1 MARANWSHSHTV
13 LGLVVLIHVLLA
25 VASAIPAIHTGGDNA
40 AYVSLAHSLAR
51 DAAYAELWSPGSP
64 PHTRYPPLYPGFLA
78 LLMLLGAKTWSV
90 LKASSIAFTALAT
103 AMCFLWA
110 QRFHAP
116 RTAGLVALLFGLS
129 PAVLFYS
136 HWILAEPLFLALTF
150 GSLWLLTPRLA
161 NRKEVRG
168 TAERDSLL
176 SGKALAVGLA
186 LAIAANFTRS
196 AGLPLVAAV
205 AVWLAWKRRWVPLGL
220 YVVAFAAVAVPWQLR
235 SGGEYGSAF
244 WLINPYA
251 PDLGVAGLRELSQR
265 VVRNLWE
272 YTTIHM
278 PAGLSGLDG
287 TLAAVLGAGLLAAVV
302 IGWLRRMR
310 RDPGVTEI
318 FFPLYS
324 GLILLWPVQW
334 SGDRFALP
342 LFPLVLLYAGE
353 TVLWGVGR
361 FGRRPAW
368 VAAAAAA
375 ALIAVPAANS
385 WREQFDMANDCRVR
399 TGTTGPMG
407 CLASNVREFQA
418 MALWARTGLPEGS
431 VVLSRKPRLFYA
443 FSGHPSVTYPF
454 TDDGRTLLTEADSLG
469 IGHVVVG
476 NWDFSGPAYVN
487 PVITANPERFCV
499 MAQLNRDTG
508 SPITLLAITDPEPDD
523 AVGEEAAGGAP
534 GEVQVGICLAEGWDT
549 PPPAAALASMTIPIL
564 DRPQ

>member
-1 MARANWSHSHTV
+1 MPV
-13 LGLVVLIHVLLA
+13 
-25 VASAIPAIHTGGDNA
+25 IHTGGDNA
-40 AYVSLAHSLAR
+40 AYVALAHSLAQ
-51 DAAYAELWSPGSP
+51 DAAYAELWSPDAP

-110 QRFHAP
+110 QRLHGP
-116 RTAGLVALLFGLS
+116 RTAGLIALLFGLS

-136 HWILAEPLFLALTF
+136 QWILAEPLFLVLTF
-150 GSLWLLTPRLA
+150 GCLWLLTPRSA
-161 NRKEVRG
+161 KGPEERG
-168 TAERDSLL
+168 TAGRDSLV

-186 LAIAANFTRS
+186 SAIAANFTRS
-196 AGLPLVAAV
+196 AGIPLVAAA
-205 AVWLAWKRRWVPLGL
+205 AVWLAWNRRWVPLGL
-220 YVVAFAAVAVPWQLR
+220 YAVAFAALVVPWQLR

-251 PDLGVAGLRELSQR
+251 PDLGVAGFQELAQR
-265 VVRNLWE
+265 MVRNLWE
-272 YTTIHM
+272 YTMVHM
-278 PAGLSGLDG
+278 PSGLSGLDG
-287 TLAAVLGAGLLAAVV
+287 TLAAALGAALLTTVV

-310 RDPGVTEI
+310 RDPGVAEI

-353 TVLWGVGR
+353 TVLWGVRR
-361 FGRRPAW
+361 FVRRPGWIVA
-368 VAAAAAA
+368 VAAAV
-375 ALIAVPAANS
+375 LIAVPAADS
-385 WREQFDMANDCRVR
+385 WRERFDVASDCRVR
-399 TGTTGPMG
+399 TGTAGPMG
-407 CLASNVREFQA
+407 CLGSNVREFQA
-418 MALWARTGLPEGS
+418 IALWARTGLPEGS
-431 VVLSRKPRLFYA
+431 VVFSRKPRLFYA

-454 TDDGRTLLTEADSLG
+454 TDDGQTLLTQADSLG
-469 IGHVVVG
+469 IGYVVAG

-508 SPITLLAITDPEPDD
+508 SPVTLLAITDPEPDD
-523 AVGEEAAGGAP
+523 AAGGGTAGGAP

-549 PPPAAALASMTIPIL
+549 PPPAAAIASMTIPIL